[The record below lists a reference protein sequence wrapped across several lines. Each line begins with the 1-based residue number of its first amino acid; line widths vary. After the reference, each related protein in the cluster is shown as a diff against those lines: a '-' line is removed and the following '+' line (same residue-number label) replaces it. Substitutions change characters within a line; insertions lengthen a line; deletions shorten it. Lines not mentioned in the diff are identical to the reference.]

1 MAQTSCIIT
10 DIIVISV
17 NWNLWYFCRG
27 NIMPCSLV
35 GELCRE
41 CGSSRFFPKRQ
52 YLTIRLHPF
61 YIAEYCLFTVAWSP
75 RVAIWSD
82 YTRGF
87 RADNSRRI
95 IFGTNANKFR
105 DGKGMAGQQ
114 TISAQLGAFFPL
126 PQNLPSPGLNLNP
139 SPLFLHLPG
148 S

>member
-1 MAQTSCIIT
+1 MAQTSCIMT
-10 DIIVISV
+10 DSIVISV
-17 NWNLWYFCRG
+17 NWTLCDYCSG
-27 NIMPCSLV
+27 NIIPCSLV
-35 GELCRE
+35 RE
-41 CGSSRFFPKRQ
+41 PCHECSSSAVFPKRQ
-52 YLTIRLHPF
+52 YLTTRLHPL
-61 YIAEYCLFTVAWSP
+61 YVPEDCLFTTAWSP
-75 RVAIWSD
+75 RVASD

-105 DGKGMAGQQ
+105 DGEGMAGQQ

-139 SPLFLHLPG
+139 SPLFFHLPG